1 MADIMVDR
9 LAEAINTIKNNEYIG
24 REECVVYSTKLVKR
38 LLDIMRENGY
48 IESYE
53 EFDDRYAKRARVRL
67 SKRINSIG
75 VVKPRHSIK
84 RSTIIDYEQRYIPS
98 KDFGILVIS
107 TPSGVITNR
116 EARERGIGGRLL
128 AYMY

>member
-1 MADIMVDR
+1 MVDIMVDR
-9 LAEAINTIKNNEYIG
+9 FAEAINTIKNNEYIG

-38 LLDIMRENGY
+38 LIDIMRENGY
-48 IESYE
+48 VDGYE
-53 EFDDRYAKRARVRL
+53 EFDDRHAKRIRIRL
-67 SKRINSIG
+67 SKRINNIG
-75 VVKPRHSIK
+75 VVKPRHAIK

-107 TPSGVITNR
+107 TPSGIITNR
-116 EARERGIGGRLL
+116 EARERGTGGRLL

>member
-1 MADIMVDR
+1 MVDR
-9 LAEAINTIKNNEYIG
+9 FAEAINTIKNNEYIG

-38 LLDIMRENGY
+38 LIDIMRENGY
-48 IESYE
+48 VDVYE
-53 EFDDRYAKRARVRL
+53 EFDDRHAKRIRIRL
-67 SKRINSIG
+67 SKRINNIG
-75 VVKPRHSIK
+75 VVKPRHAIK

-107 TPSGVITNR
+107 TPSGIITNR
-116 EARERGIGGRLL
+116 EARERGTGGRLL

>member
-1 MADIMVDR
+1 MVDIMVDR
-9 LAEAINTIKNNEYIG
+9 FAEAINTIKNNEYIG

-38 LLDIMRENGY
+38 LIDIMRENGY
-48 IESYE
+48 VDGYE
-53 EFDDRYAKRARVRL
+53 EFDDRHAKRIRIRL
-67 SKRINSIG
+67 SKRINNIG
-75 VVKPRHSIK
+75 VVKPRHAIK

-107 TPSGVITNR
+107 TPSGIITNR

>member
-1 MADIMVDR
+1 MVDR
-9 LAEAINTIKNNEYIG
+9 FAEAINTIKNNEYIG

-38 LLDIMRENGY
+38 LIDIMRENGY
-48 IESYE
+48 VDGYE
-53 EFDDRYAKRARVRL
+53 EFDDRHAKRIRIRL
-67 SKRINSIG
+67 SKRINNIG
-75 VVKPRHSIK
+75 VVKPRHAIK

-107 TPSGVITNR
+107 TPSGIITNR

>member
-1 MADIMVDR
+1 MVDR
-9 LAEAINTIKNNEYIG
+9 FAEAINTIKNNEYIG

-38 LLDIMRENGY
+38 LIDIMRENGY
-48 IESYE
+48 VDGYE
-53 EFDDRYAKRARVRL
+53 EFDDRHAKRIRIRL
-67 SKRINSIG
+67 SKRINNIG
-75 VVKPRHSIK
+75 VVKPRHAIK

-107 TPSGVITNR
+107 TPSGIITNR
-116 EARERGIGGRLL
+116 EARERGTGGRLL